1 MYVAGVGA
9 NGGKCWHSGLG
20 VMCFFLLV
28 WVTGVV
34 LLSVGLNQK
43 SSYAEYDPY
52 VDFVPVNTGCRIVSV
67 SYKASQRQDN
77 HPYCVDVYTYN
88 FTLADEPSGPFLL
101 SGADEKSHQKGTKC
115 SKSSPLPASL
125 TADTVVSCWQPAA
138 GVSVTHLESFYS
150 CGNAE
155 CIKVLDPS
163 SEYDDKLST
172 ATLLVV
178 LGAIFLPLGVVA
190 CCVIGLFTWMAGMRE
205 EGLCG
210 GGRSCPHRDPLRALE
225 SGHYKTADVA
235 PSGSIVGPI

>member
-1 MYVAGVGA
+1 M
-9 NGGKCWHSGLG
+9 GGKCWHSGLG

-43 SSYAEYDPY
+43 SSYAGYDPY

-115 SKSSPLPASL
+115 SKTSPLPASL

-138 GVSVTHLESFYS
+138 GTSWLTWSRSTPVEMQSASRCSTPPPNTTTSCPLPPYS
-150 CGNAE
+150 SCSA
-155 CIKVLDPS
+155 PS
-163 SEYDDKLST
+163 SFRWASWPAASSGCSPGWPACVRRASAAVAAAAPT
-172 ATLLVV
+172 AIRFVRLNRATTRQPMWRPVD
-178 LGAIFLPLGVVA
+178 
-190 CCVIGLFTWMAGMRE
+190 RSR
-205 EGLCG
+205 
-210 GGRSCPHRDPLRALE
+210 GRSSSMAVR
-225 SGHYKTADVA
+225 
-235 PSGSIVGPI
+235 

>member
-1 MYVAGVGA
+1 M
-9 NGGKCWHSGLG
+9 GGKCWHSGLG

-52 VDFVPVNTGCRIVSV
+52 VDFVPVNTGCRIISV

-101 SGADEKSHQKGTKC
+101 SGA
-115 SKSSPLPASL
+115 
-125 TADTVVSCWQPAA
+125 
-138 GVSVTHLESFYS
+138 
-150 CGNAE
+150 
-155 CIKVLDPS
+155 
-163 SEYDDKLST
+163 DDKLST

-235 PSGSIVGPI
+235 SSGSIVGPI